1 MWFIKSWRYIFYTSM
16 IKQTVNEG
24 LHAFQQALRQNLSRF
39 LSSQK
44 KTHFWRGF
52 FLKSTERQYVILK
65 NGTRDIQTNA
75 PFTKWHVFVRQ
86 ALEILTVF
94 GKQIFWKT
102 KTFFKKLEYRFI
114 VEITK
119 IGNAKFSYKTVLS
132 TKMDLSQ
139 KTEFC

>member
-1 MWFIKSWRYIFYTSM
+1 M
-16 IKQTVNEG
+16 IKQTVNEE

-75 PFTKWHVFVRQ
+75 PFTRMTCFCATSTGNFDCFRETNFLKN
-86 ALEILTVF
+86 EILF
-94 GKQIFWKT
+94 
-102 KTFFKKLEYRFI
+102 
-114 VEITK
+114 
-119 IGNAKFSYKTVLS
+119 
-132 TKMDLSQ
+132 Q
-139 KTEFC
+139 KTGVPFYS